1 MEYACIAASIHRTP
15 LFPRLKTLAI
25 NSGGTQALQS
35 LMPLLQPELR
45 EITLVIHDASD
56 WIILLFMRAILQRCT
71 HLSRISA
78 HFGYN
83 NREASDDVH
92 LVASELEDLVKLLP
106 HLESLTLPPNVVLH
120 PAVWTAAGA
129 QPELRELGWIPGD
142 ADVGDYKPRS
152 QEPSGS
158 PPKFASGLF
167 QGLRSLSLLIHHKS
181 ASLLFSD
188 PTPSAIEDLALE
200 LVGDPGVRQFTN
212 FLSLLAQSAQTLPGL
227 DLTCRASLAIGRK
240 HLQPIFMHQ
249 LLRLH
254 VRLDLAP
261 TLSDE
266 DLHAI
271 AQSIPGITQLSL
283 TPDLVFIPPAFLPT
297 ATLKALESF
306 AEFCPM
312 LTELSLWLDA
322 GSNCS
327 DGQPPPSQHVFKHL
341 RRLNFGW
348 SPCPNPLFAAH
359 YICSVIGTCDLE
371 IVSEPSSSPRS
382 APSPIL
388 TKRQLAKKK
397 QWEQVS
403 GFVSIARVLYAKI
416 VDLNKQMEELRRSL
430 RGRQGP

>member
-1 MEYACIAASIHRTP
+1 MEFACITASIHGTP
-15 LFPRLKTLAI
+15 LFPRLKALAI
-25 NSGGTQALQS
+25 NSGGTLALQS
-35 LMPLLQPELR
+35 LLPLLQSELR

-56 WIILLFMRAILQRCT
+56 LIILLFLRAISRRCP
-71 HLSRISA
+71 HLRRISA

-83 NREASDDVH
+83 DREPSDD
-92 LVASELEDLVKLLP
+92 LG
-106 HLESLTLPPNVVLH
+106 SLTLPPNVVLH
-120 PAVWTAAGA
+120 PVVWTAAGA
-129 QPELRELGWIPGD
+129 QPHLRELGWIPGD
-142 ADVGDYKPRS
+142 ADVDDYEPRS
-152 QEPSGS
+152 QEPPAP
-158 PPKFASGLF
+158 PPKFASGQF
-167 QGLRSLSLLIHHKS
+167 QGLQSLSLLIHHKS

-200 LVGDPGVRQFTN
+200 LVGDPGVRQFTDL
-212 FLSLLAQSAQTLPGL
+212 LSLLAQSAQTLLGL

-240 HLQPIFMHQ
+240 HLHPIFMHQ

-254 VRLDLAP
+254 VRLDLALA
-261 TLSDE
+261 LSDE
-266 DLHAI
+266 DLRAI

-283 TPDLVFIPPAFLPT
+283 TPDPVFIPPAFLPTAT

-327 DGQPPPSQHVFKHL
+327 DGQPSPSQHVFKHL

-348 SPCPNPLFAAH
+348 SPCPKPLFAAH

-371 IVSEPSSSPRS
+371 IVSEPCFSPRS
-382 APSPIL
+382 APSLIL
-388 TKRQLAKKK
+388 TKSQLAKKR

-430 RGRQGP
+430 RDRHGP